1 MTVFRDRV
9 ARSILSTAITIRTR
23 NAGSRWPSH
32 SLVICLWMCTL
43 VEKWTLTGLRAHHLG
58 ASTDPEQRRGNTG
71 RYPMSSD
78 KKRNEYDFSKAVRG

>member
-1 MTVFRDRV
+1 
-9 ARSILSTAITIRTR
+9 
-23 NAGSRWPSH
+23 
-32 SLVICLWMCTL
+32 MCTL

-78 KKRNEYDFSKAVRG
+78 KKRNEYDSRKQCAVDDKDQRNSA